1 MQPSHLQAVQGEL
14 LCRLLWMQTLL
25 TLHHLTHAWCVLQLP
40 TQVIKGVLEG
50 SAPEQLSPELKH
62 QLAHYSQQPG
72 SSAGVPQ
79 ATLQLL
85 QGLTEAPT

>member
-1 MQPSHLQAVQGEL
+1 MQAVQGEL
-14 LCRLLWMQTLL
+14 LCRLVQMQTLL
-25 TLHHLTHAWCVLQLP
+25 TIHHLTHVWCVSQLP
-40 TQVIKGVLEG
+40 TQVMKGVWEG
-50 SAPEQLSPELKH
+50 SAPEQLSTELKR

-85 QGLTEAPT
+85 QGMTEAPT